1 MGGSGSEMSSIAT
14 VTFMPGRSIAWRG
27 FAALR
32 VVDGPADGALDVRE
46 PSIGGFG

>member
-14 VTFMPGRSIAWRG
+14 VTFMPGRSIAWSGSQPSGWLIAHRI
-27 FAALR
+27 ALLTL
-32 VVDGPADGALDVRE
+32 GS